1 MTKNVDVAKNMEQ
14 EPKSKQRQGIQSI
27 EAGTRLLRT
36 LASNHRAMMLKDL
49 AKGAGMAPAKAHRYL
64 VSYIR
69 SGLIS
74 QDTGTGRYDLGP
86 FALELGL
93 SSLARL
99 DLVRVADPVIE
110 QLCDDIEETVAL
122 AVWGNFG
129 PTVIRMIEPATT
141 ITVSLR
147 PGAVLPLT
155 TSATGRAFVAFN
167 RSPAVRKLFEAEV
180 KKVSQDRNIST
191 TQLQD
196 EISPL
201 LSEIRNQRI
210 SRASGSLTP
219 GINGFSAP
227 IFDYTGAM
235 VASLTTLG
243 SVGHFDDAWFSPLAD
258 RVKAA
263 AADISKQLGGPASP
277 ASQ

>member
-1 MTKNVDVAKNMEQ
+1 MEQ
-14 EPKSKQRQGIQSI
+14 ESKTKQRQGIQSI

-36 LASNHRAMMLKDL
+36 LATSHRAMMLKDL

-69 SGLIS
+69 SGLIAQNQS
-74 QDTGTGRYDLGP
+74 TGRYDLGP

-99 DLVRVADPVIE
+99 DLVRLADPVIE
-110 QLCDDIEETVAL
+110 QLCDAIDETVAL

-129 PTVIRMIEPATT
+129 PTVIRMVEPATP

-155 TSATGRAFVAFN
+155 TSATGRSFVAFN
-167 RSPAVRKLFEAEV
+167 RNPAVRKQFDVELKQLA
-180 KKVSQDRNIST
+180 SDRKISVNA
-191 TQLQD
+191 LHE
-196 EISPL
+196 EIDPL
-201 LSEIRNQRI
+201 LSEIRNHKL

-227 IFDYTGAM
+227 VFDYTGAM

-243 SVGHFDDAWFSPLAD
+243 AVGHFDDAWISPIAE
-258 RVKAA
+258 RVRNA
-263 AADISKQLGGPASP
+263 AADLSRQLGGVANTEPNA
-277 ASQ
+277 

>member
-1 MTKNVDVAKNMEQ
+1 MEQ
-14 EPKSKQRQGIQSI
+14 ETKSKQRQGIQSI

-36 LASNHRAMMLKDL
+36 LAASNRAMMLKDL
-49 AKGAGMAPAKAHRYL
+49 AKGASMAPAKAHRYL
-64 VSYIR
+64 VSFIR

-74 QDTGTGRYDLGP
+74 QDAGTGRYDLGP

-99 DLVRVADPVIE
+99 DLVRLADPLIE
-110 QLCDDIEETVAL
+110 QLCDDINETVAL

-167 RSPAVRKLFEAEV
+167 RLPAVRRLLEAEI
-180 KKVSQDRNIST
+180 KQSAKDRSVPTSKIHE
-191 TQLQD
+191 
-196 EISPL
+196 EIDPI
-201 LSEIRNQRI
+201 LSEIRSQRL

-227 IFDYTGAM
+227 VFDYTGTM

-243 SVGHFDDAWFSPLAD
+243 SVGHFDDAWFSPLAE
-258 RVKAA
+258 RVRLAA
-263 AADISKQLGGPASP
+263 SEISKQLGGNTESN
-277 ASQ
+277 SG

>member
-1 MTKNVDVAKNMEQ
+1 MEQ
-14 EPKSKQRQGIQSI
+14 DAKGKQRQGIQSV
-27 EAGTRLLRT
+27 EAGARLLRA
-36 LASNHRAMMLKDL
+36 LAASSRSMMLKDL

-64 VSYIR
+64 VSFIR
-69 SGLIS
+69 SGLIA
-74 QDTGTGRYDLGP
+74 QDQSTGRYDLGA

-99 DLVRVADPVIE
+99 DLVKLADPVIE
-110 QLCDDIEETVAL
+110 KLCDDINETVAL

-129 PTVIRMIEPATT
+129 PTIIRMVEPGTA

-167 RSPAVRKLFEAEV
+167 RSPAVRRQFESEL
-180 KKVSQDRNIST
+180 KQLSKDRNT
-191 TQLQD
+191 TINKLHEEVD
-196 EISPL
+196 PV
-201 LSEIRNQRI
+201 LSEIRSQRL

-227 IFDYTGAM
+227 IFDYTGEM

-243 SVGHFDDAWFSPLAD
+243 AVGHFDDAWFSPLAE
-258 RVKAA
+258 RVRAA
-263 AADISKQLGGPASP
+263 AAELSKQLGGGASLTP
-277 ASQ
+277 E

>member
-1 MTKNVDVAKNMEQ
+1 MEKESKAK
-14 EPKSKQRQGIQSI
+14 PRQGIQSI
-27 EAGTRLLRT
+27 EAGTRLLKT
-36 LASNHRAMMLKDL
+36 LAANHRSMMLKDL

-74 QDTGTGRYDLGP
+74 QNPGTGRYDLGP

-99 DLVRVADPVIE
+99 DLVRLADPVIE
-110 QLCDDIEETVAL
+110 QLCDSIDETVAL

-155 TSATGRAFVAFN
+155 VSATGRAFAAFN
-167 RSPAVRKLFEAEV
+167 RLPAVKKQLDEEIKQLARERNLSVTKLHE
-180 KKVSQDRNIST
+180 
-191 TQLQD
+191 
-196 EISPL
+196 EIDPT
-201 LSEIRNQRI
+201 LSEIRSQGL

-227 IFDYTGAM
+227 VFDYTGTM
-235 VASLTTLG
+235 VAALTTLG
-243 SVGHFDDAWFSPLAD
+243 AVGHFDDAWHSTLAD
-258 RVKAA
+258 RVREAA
-263 AADISKQLGGPASP
+263 VELSRQLGGEA
-277 ASQ
+277 AAGAKAGT